1 MTFKNLNSFYKNI
14 FSQFGED
21 GIIEE
26 ILNRLGRNSDKLC
39 CEFGA
44 WDGSHL
50 SNVYNLILNKNFKG
64 ILIEA
69 DPKKFKNLLK
79 KKNENIIP
87 INKLV
92 SFEGKNKLDNILLEQ
107 NFKKDFDIL
116 SIDVDG
122 NDYHIFEKINVFKP
136 KIIIIEYNSTIPN
149 EVEFIQKKDFNIS
162 QGNSAK
168 ALFNLAKRKNYSL
181 IAATSTNIFFVHS
194 DYKELIID
202 KDYQLDEIR
211 DDTLCKNYVFTGYD
225 GKIYTSKKLRL
236 HWHNLSVDQIKY
248 LPKVLQ
254 KNPLYFNSLEE
265 LLFYFY
271 KFYKSPMKYFKRY
284 GSPLLMYKKI
294 KNIFKKETFPHD

>member
-1 MTFKNLNSFYKNI
+1 MTFKNLNSFNKNI

-26 ILNRLGRNSDKLC
+26 ILNRLGRNSDKFC

-44 WDGSHL
+44 SDGEYL

-64 ILIEA
+64 VLIEA
-69 DPKKFKNLLK
+69 DPKKFKNLLRN
-79 KKNENIIP
+79 KNKNILP

-92 SFEGKNKLDNILLEQ
+92 SFVGKNILDNILLEQ

-122 NDYHIFEKINVFKP
+122 NDYHIFEKINQFKP
-136 KIIIIEYNSTIPN
+136 KIIIIEYNPTIPN

-162 QGNSAK
+162 QGSSAK
-168 ALFNLAKRKNYSL
+168 SLFNLAKRKNYSL

-211 DDTLCKNYVFTGYD
+211 DDTLCKNYVFSGYD
-225 GKIYTSKKLRL
+225 GTIYTSKKLHL
-236 HWHNLSVDQIKY
+236 PWHNFSVDQIKY

-254 KNPLYFNSLEE
+254 KNPLYFNSLEQ
-265 LLFYFY
+265 LLFYIY
-271 KFYKSPMKYFKRY
+271 KFYNFPMKYFRRY
-284 GSPLLMYKKI
+284 GGFLLIYKKI
-294 KNIFKKETFPHD
+294 KSIIKKKTFPHD